1 MSTTAV
7 VTRTVHDRWVG
18 IVIAIVSI
26 GVLIVFGM
34 AVYADIGTD
43 VYQEL
48 PEALRSV
55 MGIPAGADAATL
67 AYNVMLGTIGSLT
80 LAGLA
85 VSIGASGIAGEE
97 REGTIG
103 LLLANPAS
111 RTAVLGAKTAA
122 LLVLITAGG
131 LALWGASELAPLLL
145 DVEVG
150 AAHTGAVAL
159 HVTVNALFYG
169 FLAMAIGAWTGRRG
183 LASGVPA
190 GLIAVSFVLAGLL
203 PLLES
208 TEPFVNV
215 VPWHYFD
222 GSQPLLNGVA
232 WDDLAILL
240 AGIVVFAAVAVVGL
254 RRRDLRSRALGTSL
268 LDHLRAD
275 PRTQQLAERLAG
287 STRVSS
293 IATKTA
299 TEHQGLLLIVAGLM
313 FTLMGVLMGPI
324 FSAMEGTITDLAGQ
338 LPEDVLAVLGGADMS
353 TPEGFYRSETLGLMA
368 PIAVILIATVVAAR
382 AVAGEEHNATL
393 GLLLANP
400 ISRTRVLGEKT
411 LVMVAFVVV
420 VGLATFAGIA
430 GGSLLG
436 GLGMSIPNI
445 AATSVMLILLGLVF
459 GGLALLLGAA
469 TGQVRTAV
477 YGTTAVAVVTYVI
490 DAFAS
495 LNPDLADLGFLSPFY
510 YYRSTEP
517 LLNGLPWGHAAVLLA
532 VAVVLTAASF
542 PLFARRD
549 LRQS

>member
-18 IVIAIVSI
+18 IVIATVSI
-26 GVLIVFGM
+26 GLLLVFGM

-43 VYQEL
+43 VYQSL
-48 PEALRSV
+48 PEAVRSV
-55 MGIPAGADAATL
+55 MGIPAGADSATL
-67 AYNVMLGTIGSLT
+67 AYNVMLGTMGSLT

-85 VSIGASGIAGEE
+85 VSIGASAIAGEE
-97 REGTIG
+97 REGTLG

-111 RTAVLGAKTAA
+111 RTSVLVAKIAA
-122 LLVLITAGG
+122 LVALIGAGG
-131 LALWGASELAPLLL
+131 LALWGASELAPVLL

-150 AAHTGAVAL
+150 AAHAGAVAL

-169 FLAMAIGAWTGRRG
+169 FLAVAIGAWTGRRS

-190 GLIAVSFVLAGLL
+190 GLIVVSFMLAGLL

-215 VPWHYFD
+215 VPGHYFD
-222 GSQPLLNGVA
+222 GSQPLLNGVD
-232 WDDLAILL
+232 WGDLAVLL
-240 AGIVVFAAVAVVGL
+240 VGVAVFAAVSVVGL
-254 RRRDLRSRALGTSL
+254 RRRDLLARALGTSL

-275 PRTQQLAERLAG
+275 PRTRRFAERLAG

-293 IATKTA
+293 IAAKTA

-313 FTLMGVLMGPI
+313 FALMGLLMGPMYA
-324 FSAMEGTITDLAGQ
+324 AMEGGIAELAGQ
-338 LPEDVLAVLGGADMS
+338 LPEDVLAFVGGTDMS

-368 PIAVILIATVVAAR
+368 PIAVILIGTVVAAR

-400 ISRTRVLGEKT
+400 ISRTRVLREKT
-411 LVMVAFVVV
+411 LVTVLFVVV

-436 GLGMSIPNI
+436 GLGMSLPNI
-445 AATSVMLILLGLVF
+445 AATAVMLVLLGLVF

-495 LNPDLADLGFLSPFY
+495 LNPDLADLRLLSPFY

-532 VAVVLTAASF
+532 AAVVLTAAAF